1 MIGEILGGGAAF
13 LAGLLSFF
21 SPCVLPLLP
30 AYLAHLSG
38 STPAELKNRDRET
51 FSRVMKNAVGF
62 VMGFSVT
69 FILLGL
75 TASALGKLLLQYQG
89 FIMKAG
95 GIIVIIFGLQLLG
108 IINFKTLLRD
118 TRKEITNSGAGFL
131 NSFLLGFIFSAGWTP
146 CIGPVLSSIL
156 VLAGSSGSLYQ
167 GMVLLSFY
175 SLGLALP
182 FLLTAFFIGRALEKL
197 QRITPY
203 LPLLNKIAA
212 TLLIVLG
219 IMLVTGTFS
228 KLTILL
234 S

>member
-1 MIGEILGGGAAF
+1 MTGEMIGVGAAF

-21 SPCVLPLLP
+21 SPCVLPLIP

-51 FSRVMKNAVGF
+51 FYRVIKNAAGF
-62 VMGFSVT
+62 VLGLSVT

-75 TASALGKLLLQYQG
+75 TASALGKFLLQYQG
-89 FIMKAG
+89 LIMKAG
-95 GIIVIIFGLQLLG
+95 GVIVIIFGLQLMG
-108 IINFKTLLRD
+108 IVNFKSLLRD
-118 TRKEITNSGAGFL
+118 TRKEIKTSQVGFFNS
-131 NSFLLGFIFSAGWTP
+131 LLMGFIFSAGWTP

-167 GMVLLSFY
+167 GMLLLSFY
-175 SLGLALP
+175 SLGLAIP
-182 FLLTAFFIGRALEKL
+182 FLLTALFIGWALEKL

-203 LPLLNKIAA
+203 LPVLNKLAGV
-212 TLLIVLG
+212 LLIVLG
-219 IMLVTGTFS
+219 IMLITNTFS
-228 KLTILL
+228 TLSIIL